1 MGGFSRFFKGIGKFI
16 KKIGRGIKKVVK
28 KVGRALKNN
37 IGIVGTIGLMFLM
50 PYAMQ
55 GLGSLFQG
63 LNAAQVGTWAH
74 TLAQGG
80 QFAQTVSSVMN
91 GIHTAGTWA
100 FGSGAGTLRGAISE
114 GVGKLLGTGG
124 TDLASAAKALS
135 KQGTVA
141 LKSGVNVINYGTGA
155 ADPSASW
162 MKAMSKKASG
172 ALTSGARVQ
181 AGYARATGS
190 KMADKAWSLRGPS
203 MASTADP
210 RAMAD
215 TNLLDQTIQS
225 TTIPLIQA
233 EPLPILGAGTQA
245 PFTIKAPLSGVTS
258 PANIA
263 AFKYSGSPWYSRLG
277 TTARNQW
284 DSITT
289 SISEITAGEIAK
301 DALVSGLTTRGA
313 HYVAGDPPVQK
324 TEVIQRPDLTS
335 DLITS
340 NTSNI
345 YANADLMFQ
354 KIGNSYQGPNLMNFD
369 AIKAIGND
377 GTADYHAN
385 MRGLEFMVSQP
396 SYAF

>member
-1 MGGFSRFFKGIGKFI
+1 
-16 KKIGRGIKKVVK
+16 
-28 KVGRALKNN
+28 
-37 IGIVGTIGLMFLM
+37 MFLM

-55 GLGSLFQG
+55 GLGSLFGQ
-63 LNAAQVGTWAH
+63 LSTAAPLLGETATWAH

-80 QFAQTVSSVMN
+80 KFAKAVSTVMN
-91 GIHTAGTWA
+91 SIHTAGTWA
-100 FGSGAGTLRGAISE
+100 FGTGANTLRGAISE

-155 ADPSASW
+155 ADPSAPW
-162 MKAMSKKASG
+162 MKAMSKRASG
-172 ALTSGARVQ
+172 ALTSGSRVQ

-190 KMADKAWSLRGPS
+190 KMTDKAWSLRGPS
-203 MASTADP
+203 MASTSP
-210 RAMAD
+210 TGGVTD
-215 TNLLDQTIQS
+215 TGATFGVDRPPTPEVNILDR
-225 TTIPLIQA
+225 TIPKIQVD
-233 EPLPILGAGTQA
+233 PPSISGVGTQA
-245 PFTIKAPLSGVTS
+245 PFTVQAPLSGVTS
-258 PANIA
+258 AADIA
-263 AFKYSGSPWYSRLG
+263 AFKYSDTPWYSRLG
-277 TTARNQW
+277 TTARDQW

-289 SISEITAGEIAK
+289 SIGEITAGEIAK

-313 HYVAGDPPVQK
+313 HYVAGDPPVQEMVV
-324 TEVIQRPDLTS
+324 TQRPDLTS

-340 NTSNI
+340 NMSNI
-345 YANADLMFQ
+345 YAQSDLMFQ

-369 AIKAIGND
+369 VIKAIGND